1 MRQAQ
6 TYFLIG
12 LKVMNKFLLILILSV
27 AAQSNE
33 LAFKDIKE
41 ASDGSINISFG
52 LEKVSY
58 INSYT
63 LENPSRLVFDINQ
76 ANVKAPINEIY
87 NYPIKKIRASNEKD
101 NTRIVIDLYDFVYWW
116 KPTQLQTEEGVVL
129 NLRLKNNKNLKT
141 VTRDIVVAIDAGHG
155 GKYPGAVGPNNILE
169 KDVTLLISKELE
181 RTLRDTRGYQP
192 VMIRGGDETIGLND
206 RYQNARKMG
215 ADIFISIHAD
225 GFRLSSVKGASVFI
239 WSDEASS
246 TIARNLSE
254 KQRKRIQA
262 DINNLEP
269 SDFNEDLARKLYP
282 EIYEKKVNQSKI
294 LGTKIL
300 DQLKRDPYTKIHKKN
315 VEFADFRVLK
325 SIDIPSV
332 LVESGFITNPED
344 AERLKGKAGRRMIAR
359 SIFLGIHNY
368 FLENPIKGTIV
379 ENKPEFLSYK
389 IQKGDVLSEIAIR
402 FGVSVESID
411 KNNKLNNR
419 PIYPGQILKIYI

>member
-1 MRQAQ
+1 
-6 TYFLIG
+6 
-12 LKVMNKFLLILILSV
+12 MNKFLLILILSL

-33 LAFKDIKE
+33 LVFKEIKQV
-41 ASDGSINISFG
+41 SDGSINVLFG

-63 LENPSRLVFDINQ
+63 LQNPSRLVFEINQ
-76 ANVKAPINEIY
+76 SSVKAPIDEIY
-87 NYPIKKIRASNEKD
+87 NYPIRKIRASNEEDK
-101 NTRIVIDLYDFVYWW
+101 TRIVIDLYDFVYWW
-116 KPTQLQTEEGVVL
+116 KPTQLQTDEGVLL
-129 NLRLKNNKNLKT
+129 NLKLKTDRNLKAT
-141 VTRDIVVAIDAGHG
+141 TRDIVVAIDAGHG

-181 RTLRDTRGYQP
+181 RTLRDTNGYKP
-192 VMIRGGDETIGLND
+192 VMIRSGDETIGLND
-206 RYQNARKMG
+206 RFQNARKMG

-262 DINNLEP
+262 DINNLQP
-269 SDFNEDLARKLYP
+269 SDFNEDLARALYP
-282 EIYEKKVNQSKI
+282 KIYENKISQSKI

-344 AERLKGKAGRRMIAR
+344 AQRLKGKPGRRMIAR

-368 FLENPIKGTIV
+368 FLENPIIGTII
-379 ENKPEFLSYK
+379 ENNPEFLSYK

-411 KNNKLNNR
+411 KNNNLNNK

>member
-33 LAFKDIKE
+33 LAFKDIME
-41 ASDGSINISFG
+41 TNDGSINISFG

-101 NTRIVIDLYDFVYWW
+101 KTRLVIDLYDFVYWW

-141 VTRDIVVAIDAGHG
+141 MTRDIVVAIDAGHG

>member
-1 MRQAQ
+1 
-6 TYFLIG
+6 
-12 LKVMNKFLLILILSV
+12 MNKFLLILILSL

-33 LAFKDIKE
+33 LVFKEIKQ
-41 ASDGSINISFG
+41 ASDGSINVLFG

-63 LENPSRLVFDINQ
+63 LQNPSRLVFEINQ
-76 ANVKAPINEIY
+76 SNVKAPIDEIY
-87 NYPIKKIRASNEKD
+87 NYPVRKIRASNEEDK
-101 NTRIVIDLYDFVYWW
+101 TRIVIDLYDFVYWW
-116 KPTQLQTEEGVVL
+116 KPTQLQTDEGVLL
-129 NLRLKNNKNLKT
+129 NLKLKTDRNLKAM
-141 VTRDIVVAIDAGHG
+141 TRDIVVAIDAGHG

-181 RTLRDTRGYQP
+181 RTLRDTNGYKP
-192 VMIRGGDETIGLND
+192 VMIRSGDETIGLND
-206 RYQNARKMG
+206 RFQNARKMG

-262 DINNLEP
+262 DINNLQP
-269 SDFNEDLARKLYP
+269 SDFNEDLARALYP
-282 EIYEKKVNQSKI
+282 KIYENKINQSKI

-344 AERLKGKAGRRMIAR
+344 AQRLKGKPGRRMIAR

-368 FLENPIKGTIV
+368 FLENPIIGTII
-379 ENKPEFLSYK
+379 ENNPEFLSYK

-411 KNNKLNNR
+411 KNNNLNNK

>member
-1 MRQAQ
+1 
-6 TYFLIG
+6 
-12 LKVMNKFLLILILSV
+12 MNKFLLILILSL

-33 LAFKDIKE
+33 LVFKEIKQV
-41 ASDGSINISFG
+41 SDGSINVLFG

-63 LENPSRLVFDINQ
+63 LQNPSRLVFEINQ
-76 ANVKAPINEIY
+76 SNVKAPIDEIY
-87 NYPIKKIRASNEKD
+87 NYPIRKIRASNEEDK
-101 NTRIVIDLYDFVYWW
+101 TRIVIDLYDFVYWW
-116 KPTQLQTEEGVVL
+116 KPTQLQTDEGVLL
-129 NLRLKNNKNLKT
+129 NLKLKTDRNLKAM
-141 VTRDIVVAIDAGHG
+141 TRDIVVAIDAGHG

-181 RTLRDTRGYQP
+181 RTLRDTNGYKP
-192 VMIRGGDETIGLND
+192 VMIRSGDETIGLND
-206 RYQNARKMG
+206 RFQNARKMG

-239 WSDEASS
+239 WSDYASS

-262 DINNLEP
+262 DINNLQP
-269 SDFNEDLARKLYP
+269 SDFNEDLAIALYP
-282 EIYEKKVNQSKI
+282 KIYENKINQSKI

-344 AERLKGKAGRRMIAR
+344 AQRLKGKPGRRMIAR

-368 FLENPIKGTIV
+368 FLENPIIGTII
-379 ENKPEFLSYK
+379 ENNPEFLSYK

-411 KNNKLNNR
+411 KNNNLNNK

>member
-1 MRQAQ
+1 
-6 TYFLIG
+6 
-12 LKVMNKFLLILILSV
+12 MNKFLLILILSL

-33 LAFKDIKE
+33 LVFKEIKQ
-41 ASDGSINISFG
+41 ASDGSINVLFG

-63 LENPSRLVFDINQ
+63 LQNPSRLVFEINQ
-76 ANVKAPINEIY
+76 SNVKAPIDEIY
-87 NYPIKKIRASNEKD
+87 NYPIRKIRASNEEDK
-101 NTRIVIDLYDFVYWW
+101 TRIVIDLYDFVYWW
-116 KPTQLQTEEGVVL
+116 KPTQLQTDEGVLL
-129 NLRLKNNKNLKT
+129 NLKLKTDRNLKAM
-141 VTRDIVVAIDAGHG
+141 TRDIVVAIDAGHG

-181 RTLRDTRGYQP
+181 RTLRDTNGYKP
-192 VMIRGGDETIGLND
+192 MMIRSGDETIGLND
-206 RYQNARKMG
+206 RFQNARKMG

-262 DINNLEP
+262 DINNLQP
-269 SDFNEDLARKLYP
+269 SDFNEDLARALYP
-282 EIYEKKVNQSKI
+282 KIYENKISQSKI

-344 AERLKGKAGRRMIAR
+344 AQRLKGKPGRRMIAR

-368 FLENPIKGTIV
+368 FLENPIIGTII
-379 ENKPEFLSYK
+379 ENNPEFLSYK

-411 KNNKLNNR
+411 KNNNLNNK

>member
-1 MRQAQ
+1 
-6 TYFLIG
+6 
-12 LKVMNKFLLILILSV
+12 MNKFLLILILSL

-33 LAFKDIKE
+33 LVFKEIKQ
-41 ASDGSINISFG
+41 ASDGSINVLFG

-63 LENPSRLVFDINQ
+63 LQNPSRLVFEINQ
-76 ANVKAPINEIY
+76 SSVKAPIDEIY
-87 NYPIKKIRASNEKD
+87 NYPIRKIRASNEEDK
-101 NTRIVIDLYDFVYWW
+101 TRIVIDLYDFVYWW
-116 KPTQLQTEEGVVL
+116 KPTQLQTDEGVLL
-129 NLRLKNNKNLKT
+129 NLKLKTDRNLKAT
-141 VTRDIVVAIDAGHG
+141 TRDIVVAIDAGHG

-181 RTLRDTRGYQP
+181 RTLRDTNGYKP
-192 VMIRGGDETIGLND
+192 VMIRSGDETIGLND
-206 RYQNARKMG
+206 RFQNARKMG

-262 DINNLEP
+262 DINNLQP
-269 SDFNEDLARKLYP
+269 SDFNEDLARALYP
-282 EIYEKKVNQSKI
+282 KIYENKISQSKI

-344 AERLKGKAGRRMIAR
+344 AQRLKGKPGRRMIAR

-368 FLENPIKGTIV
+368 FLENPIIGTII
-379 ENKPEFLSYK
+379 ENNPEFLSYK

-411 KNNKLNNR
+411 KNNNLNNK

>member
-1 MRQAQ
+1 
-6 TYFLIG
+6 
-12 LKVMNKFLLILILSV
+12 MNKFLLILILSL

-33 LAFKDIKE
+33 LVFKEIKQV
-41 ASDGSINISFG
+41 SDGSINVLFG

-63 LENPSRLVFDINQ
+63 LQNPSRLVFEINQ
-76 ANVKAPINEIY
+76 SSVKAPIDEIY
-87 NYPIKKIRASNEKD
+87 NYPIRKIRASNEEDK
-101 NTRIVIDLYDFVYWW
+101 TRIVIDLYDFVYWW
-116 KPTQLQTEEGVVL
+116 KPTQLQTDEGVLL
-129 NLRLKNNKNLKT
+129 NLKLKTDRNLKAT
-141 VTRDIVVAIDAGHG
+141 TRDIVVAIDAGHG

-169 KDVTLLISKELE
+169 KDVTLLIAKELE
-181 RTLRDTRGYQP
+181 RTLRDTNGYKP
-192 VMIRGGDETIGLND
+192 VMIRSDDETIGLND
-206 RYQNARKMG
+206 RFQNARKMG

-262 DINNLEP
+262 DIKNLQP
-269 SDFNEDLARKLYP
+269 SDFNEDLARALYP
-282 EIYEKKVNQSKI
+282 KIYENKISQSKI

-344 AERLKGKAGRRMIAR
+344 AQRLKGKPGRRMIAR

-368 FLENPIKGTIV
+368 FLENPIIGTII
-379 ENKPEFLSYK
+379 ENNPEFLSYK

-411 KNNKLNNR
+411 KNNNLNNK

>member
-1 MRQAQ
+1 
-6 TYFLIG
+6 
-12 LKVMNKFLLILILSV
+12 MNKFLLILILSL

-33 LAFKDIKE
+33 LVFKEIKQ
-41 ASDGSINISFG
+41 ASDGSINVLFG

-58 INSYT
+58 INSYA
-63 LENPSRLVFDINQ
+63 LQNPSRLVFEINQ
-76 ANVKAPINEIY
+76 SNVKAPIDEIY
-87 NYPIKKIRASNEKD
+87 NYPIRKIRASNEEDK
-101 NTRIVIDLYDFVYWW
+101 TRIVIDLYDFVNWW
-116 KPTQLQTEEGVVL
+116 KPTQLQTDEGVLL
-129 NLRLKNNKNLKT
+129 NLKLKTDRNLKAM
-141 VTRDIVVAIDAGHG
+141 TRDIVVAIDAGHG

-181 RTLRDTRGYQP
+181 RTLRDTNGYKP
-192 VMIRGGDETIGLND
+192 VMIRSGDETIGLND
-206 RYQNARKMG
+206 RFQNARKMG

-262 DINNLEP
+262 DINNLQP
-269 SDFNEDLARKLYP
+269 SDFNEDLARALYP
-282 EIYEKKVNQSKI
+282 KIYENKISQSKI

-344 AERLKGKAGRRMIAR
+344 AQRLKGKPGRRMIAR

-368 FLENPIKGTIV
+368 FLENPIIGTIV
-379 ENKPEFLSYK
+379 ENNPEFLSYK

-411 KNNKLNNR
+411 KNNNLNNK